1 MTIPTTQRGVPEAA
15 REQMPGSSDTFFEMD
30 QRKNALLATLAHEL
44 RNPLA
49 PIKNGL
55 QLLALMSL
63 SEEAEVVRSM
73 MVRQVEQIVHLV
85 DDLLDVARIGSGKLA
100 LDKQICTISAV
111 VKSAIE
117 ESAILISENQMT
129 LELID
134 TSQAACV
141 CGDLCRLTQIV
152 CNLLNNSA
160 KYGRSGGKIL
170 LELEVCDGSVIIRVK
185 DDGIGIAADRLE
197 DIFTMY
203 SQIDS
208 AHGRGLAGLGIG
220 LALVRNLVELHGG
233 LVEVESD
240 GPERG
245 STFTVK
251 LPLATGIVRENISS
265 KETSNHSKRSFRV
278 LVVDDMR
285 AMRVVTEQLLQKLG
299 HEVQIAENGEVALT
313 KLDSFKPDVVF
324 SDITMPVMSGHELAR
339 QVRNRTDLDSVC
351 LVALTG
357 YGQSSDRELAFE
369 AGFDRHL
376 TKPVSFQ
383 SILALFDELDRVKRD
398 SLDGLA
404 LETGGF
410 H

>member
-1 MTIPTTQRGVPEAA
+1 MTIPTTQRCVTEAA
-15 REQMPGSSDTFFEMD
+15 REQIPDSSDTFFEMD
-30 QRKNALLATLAHEL
+30 QRKNAFLATLAHEL

-85 DDLLDVARIGSGKLA
+85 DDLLDIARISSGKLS
-100 LDKQICTISAV
+100 LDKQICTISTV

-117 ESAILISENQMT
+117 ESAILISENHMT
-129 LELID
+129 LEMID
-134 TSQAACV
+134 SSHAACV

-170 LELEVCDGSVIIRVK
+170 LELEVCNGSVIIRVK
-185 DDGIGIAADRLE
+185 DDGIGIPADRLV

-203 SQIDS
+203 SQIES
-208 AHGRGLAGLGIG
+208 ARGRGLAGLGIG
-220 LALVRNLVELHGG
+220 LALVRTLVELHGG
-233 LVEVESD
+233 SVEVESD

-251 LPLATGIVRENISS
+251 LPLATGIVEENISS
-265 KETSNHSKRSFRV
+265 KEIFNHSKRSLRV

-285 AMRVVTEQLLQKLG
+285 AMRVVTQQLLQKLG
-299 HEVQIAENGEVALT
+299 HEVQVAENGEVALK
-313 KLDSFKPDVVF
+313 KLDSFKPDVIF

-339 QVRNRTDLDSVC
+339 QIRIRTDLDSVC

-357 YGQSSDRELAFE
+357 YGQSSDREMAFE

-383 SILALFDELDRVKRD
+383 SMLALFDELDRVKRD

-404 LETGGF
+404 QETGGF

>member
-1 MTIPTTQRGVPEAA
+1 MTVPTKQHSLPEAA
-15 REQMPGSSDTFFEMD
+15 REQLPGSSDTFFEMD

-55 QLLALMSL
+55 HLLALMSL
-63 SEEAEVVRSM
+63 GEEAEVVRSM

-117 ESAILISENQMT
+117 ESAILISENHMT

-134 TSQAACV
+134 SSQAACV

-170 LELEVCDGSVIIRVK
+170 LELEVCNGSVIIRIN

-203 SQIDS
+203 SQIES

-233 LVEVESD
+233 SVGVESD

-251 LPLATGIVRENISS
+251 LPLATGIVGENISS
-265 KETSNHSKRSFRV
+265 KEIVNHSQRSFRV

-299 HEVQIAENGEVALT
+299 HEVQVAENGEVALT
-313 KLDSFKPDVVF
+313 KLDSFKPDVVL

-339 QVRNRTDLDSVC
+339 KIRERTDLDSVC

-357 YGQSSDRELAFE
+357 YGQSSDREMAFE

-383 SILALFDELDRVKRD
+383 SILALFDELDRVN
-398 SLDGLA
+398 A
-404 LETGGF
+404 IA
-410 H
+410 